1 MKNICKTL
9 YLTSSDN
16 DFLKK
21 FFNRLRI
28 SKDVNAKA
36 EAKVHKIIKSVREKG
51 DKPLLNYVREF
62 DNPGVKRLS
71 ELKVSQ
77 IEIKN
82 AYTNVSR
89 KQITSIKKAIIR
101 IKNFSKK
108 QLSKSWSYNDKGSI
122 LGEKVTPIE
131 SVGIYVPGGKA
142 SYPSTVLMNAVPA
155 KVAGVTN
162 VYMSCPI
169 NNIENH
175 SLAIVAADLC
185 KVNAIYKMGG
195 AHAIAALAFGTKS
208 IPKVDKIVGP
218 GNIYVSIAK
227 KIVFGDVGI
236 DNIAGPSEVVIVAD
250 EFNNPDIV
258 AMDLFSQAEH
268 DELAQPILLSKS
280 SYAIKSIKKSLD
292 KLIDGMAR
300 KSIIK
305 KSFLN
310 RGMIVK
316 TKNDL
321 ETANLINIIAPEH
334 LEIMSK
340 SSDKILK
347 NVRNAG
353 AIFLGENSPEVFG
366 DYCAGPNHVLPT
378 SGSARFSSPLG
389 VYDFQKR
396 SSLIKLSKSLA
407 KELSVVAE
415 SIASAEGLE
424 AHARSAKYR
433 GKS

>member
-1 MKNICKTL
+1 
-9 YLTSSDN
+9 
-16 DFLKK
+16 
-21 FFNRLRI
+21 
-28 SKDVNAKA
+28 
-36 EAKVHKIIKSVREKG
+36 
-51 DKPLLNYVREF
+51 
-62 DNPGVKRLS
+62 
-71 ELKVSQ
+71 
-77 IEIKN
+77 
-82 AYTNVSR
+82 
-89 KQITSIKKAIIR
+89 
-101 IKNFSKK
+101 
-108 QLSKSWSYNDKGSI
+108 
-122 LGEKVTPIE
+122 
-131 SVGIYVPGGKA
+131 
-142 SYPSTVLMNAVPA
+142 MNAVPA

-280 SYAIKSIKKSLD
+280 AYAIKSIKKSLD